1 MNDPTVSM
9 TQKEEWE
16 VAVLV
21 KLTILAYNGSIAVE
35 VDDDKTPWFSSKNS
49 RLHRTL
55 RIS

>member
-35 VDDDKTPWFSSKNS
+35 IDDDKFPRTPDSTE
-49 RLHRTL
+49 L
-55 RIS
+55 